1 MRKVLL
7 TNHFI
12 VITESRCRRR
22 VGRNQRRP
30 IPGERPGV
38 GRLALSEEGV
48 CTNNLA
54 AGASPTAF

>member
-22 VGRNQRRP
+22 VGRARSCLIQVLKDRGWAFD
-30 IPGERPGV
+30 IIIGV
-38 GRLALSEEGV
+38 A
-48 CTNNLA
+48 
-54 AGASPTAF
+54 